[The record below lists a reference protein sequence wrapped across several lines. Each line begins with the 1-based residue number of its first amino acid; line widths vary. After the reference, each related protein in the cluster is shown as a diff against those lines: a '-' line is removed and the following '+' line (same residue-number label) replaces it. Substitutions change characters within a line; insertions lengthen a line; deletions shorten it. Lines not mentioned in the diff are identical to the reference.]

1 MPAPHGR
8 KGARVRILV
17 VLPLY
22 GGSLPIGRYCT
33 AALRQ
38 LGHLV
43 EVFEAPDFYPTYT
56 ALQGLKVGTDR
67 LQYLENSYLQVVSQA
82 VLAKVETFEPD
93 LVLAQA
99 QAPLSIQALKR
110 LKRDGVTTAMWFV
123 EDFRLFTYWK
133 GFAPHYDVFAVIQ
146 KEQIFE
152 ELQAIGVANAL
163 YLPLAAHPEVHKP
176 LELSAAER
184 RKFGSDVSFMGA
196 GYANRRVA
204 FRELIR
210 HDFKLWG
217 TEWEGDSV
225 LEPYVQLA
233 GARVSSEDCVRI
245 FNATRVN
252 INLHSSIQAQELVTG
267 GDFINPR
274 TFEIAA
280 CRAFQL
286 VDRRSLM
293 PEAFAADELATF
305 GSIEELQEKIAY
317 YLAQPDER
325 EAIAAR
331 GQARVLR
338 EHTYAARMQ
347 TLLDFIAARLEGWPR
362 ERATVQ
368 AAEGLPPELAREIAG
383 LLDRLALPADTSFAD
398 LVWAIRQQQGRLGEL
413 DAAVLFLDE
422 WRKLY
427 TKKDGQGA

>member
-1 MPAPHGR
+1 MLFAHKC

-43 EVFEAPDFYPTYT
+43 EVFEAPDFYPAYK

-67 LQYLENSYLQVVSQA
+67 LQYLENSYLQVISQA

-93 LVLAQA
+93 LLLAQA

-110 LKRDGVTTAMWFV
+110 LKRDGVPTAMWFV

-133 GFAPHYDVFAVIQ
+133 GFAPYYDVFAVIQ
-146 KEQIFE
+146 KEQFNE
-152 ELQAIGVANAL
+152 ELQAIGVQNSL
-163 YLPLAAHPEVHKP
+163 YLPLAAHPEVHKR
-176 LELSAAER
+176 LELSSTER

-196 GYANRRVA
+196 GYPNRRMA
-204 FRELIR
+204 FHDLIR
-210 HDFKLWG
+210 RDFKLWG
-217 TEWEGDSV
+217 TEWDGDSV
-225 LEPYVQLA
+225 LAPYVQLN

-252 INLHSSIQAQELVTG
+252 INLHSSVQAKELITG

-293 PEAFAADELATF
+293 PEAFAEDELATF
-305 GSIEELQEKIAY
+305 GSMEELQDKIDH
-317 YLAQPDER
+317 YLQHSEER

-347 TLLDFIAARLEGWPR
+347 TLLDFVAQRLPNWPR
-362 ERATVQ
+362 PRATVQ
-368 AAEGLPPELAREIAG
+368 AAAGLPPELAQDIAA
-383 LLDRLALPADTSFAD
+383 LLDRLALPADTSFED

-427 TKKDGQGA
+427 NKKGSQEA

>member
-1 MPAPHGR
+1 VSGKR
-8 KGARVRILV
+8 TKGARVRILV

-43 EVFEAPDFYPTYT
+43 EVFEAPDFYPSYK
-56 ALQGLKVGTDR
+56 ALQGLKVGSDR
-67 LQYLENSYLQVVSQA
+67 LQYLENSYLQVVSQS
-82 VLAKVETFEPD
+82 VLAKAETFEPD

-99 QAPLSIQALKR
+99 QAPLTIQALKR
-110 LKRDGVTTAMWFV
+110 LKRDGITTAMWFV

-133 GFAPHYDVFAVIQ
+133 GFAPYYDVFAVVQ
-146 KEQIFE
+146 RDEIFM
-152 ELQAIGVANAL
+152 ELQAIGVSNTL
-163 YLPLAAHPEVHKP
+163 YLPLAAQPEVHKP
-176 LELSAAER
+176 LELSAAEI

-204 FRELIR
+204 FRDLIR

-225 LEPYVQLA
+225 LEPYVQMA
-233 GARVSSEDCVRI
+233 GARVSSEDCVKI
-245 FNATRVN
+245 FNATKVN
-252 INLHSSIQAQELVTG
+252 INLHSSVQAKELVTG

-293 PEAFAADELATF
+293 PEAFADDELATF
-305 GSIEELQEKIAY
+305 GSMDELQDKIAH
-317 YLAQPDER
+317 YLAHPEER
-325 EAIAAR
+325 AAIAAR
-331 GQARVLR
+331 GQERVLR
-338 EHTYAARMQ
+338 EHTYCARMR
-347 TLLDFIAARLEGWPR
+347 TLLDFVAERVPGWPKQ
-362 ERATVQ
+362 RASLQ
-368 AAEGLPPELAREIAG
+368 AVDGLPPELAQDISA
-383 LLDRLALPADTSFAD
+383 LLDRLALPSSTSFED
-398 LVWAIRQQQGRLGEL
+398 LVWAIRQQQGKLGEL
-413 DAAVLFLDE
+413 ETAVLFLDE

-427 TKKDGQGA
+427 ARKTGQDA

>member
-1 MPAPHGR
+1 MPEC

-43 EVFEAPDFYPTYT
+43 EVFEAPDFYPTYK
-56 ALQGLKVGTDR
+56 ALKGLKVGTDR

-133 GFAPHYDVFAVIQ
+133 GFAPYYDCFAVIQ
-146 KEQIFE
+146 KEGIFE
-152 ELQAIGVANAL
+152 ELQAIGVQNAL

-176 LELSAAER
+176 LELSVAEQ

-225 LEPYVQLA
+225 LEPYVQMG
-233 GARVSSEDCVRI
+233 GARVSSEDCVKI

-252 INLHSSIQAQELVTG
+252 INLHSSVQAKDLVTG

-286 VDRRSLM
+286 VDRRNLM
-293 PEAFAADELATF
+293 PEAFSENELATF
-305 GSIEELQEKIAY
+305 GSMEELQDKIAH
-317 YLAQPDER
+317 YLANAEER
-325 EAIAAR
+325 TAIAQR

-347 TLLDFIAARLEGWPR
+347 TLLDFVAERLPGWPKA
-362 ERATVQ
+362 RATVQ
-368 AAEGLPPELAREIAG
+368 AAEGLPPELAGDIAA
-383 LLDRLALPADTSFAD
+383 LLDRLALPAGTSFED
-398 LVWAIRQQQGRLGEL
+398 LVWAIRQQQGKLGEL
-413 DAAVLFLDE
+413 DTAVLFLDE

-427 TKKDGQGA
+427 DKKGGQQA

>member
-1 MPAPHGR
+1 M
-8 KGARVRILV
+8 

-43 EVFEAPDFYPTYT
+43 EVFEAPDFYPAYK
-56 ALQGLKVGTDR
+56 ALGGLKVGSDR
-67 LQYLENSYLQVVSQA
+67 LQYLENSYLQVLSHA

-110 LKRDGVTTAMWFV
+110 LKRDGVATAMWFV

-133 GFAPHYDVFAVIQ
+133 GFAPHYDFFAVIQ
-146 KEQIFE
+146 KEEIFE
-152 ELQAIGVANAL
+152 ELQTIGVENAL

-176 LELSAAER
+176 LELSPAEQR
-184 RKFGSDVSFMGA
+184 RFGSDVSFMGA
-196 GYANRRVA
+196 GYPNRRVA

-217 TEWEGDSV
+217 TEWDGDSV
-225 LEPYVQLA
+225 LAPFVQLA

-245 FNATRVN
+245 FNATKVN
-252 INLHSSIQAQELVTG
+252 INLHSSVQARELVTG

-293 PEAFAADELATF
+293 PESFADDELATF
-305 GSIEELQEKIAY
+305 GSMDELQDKIAHF
-317 YLAQPDER
+317 LIHAEER
-325 EAIAAR
+325 EGFAAR
-331 GQARVLR
+331 GQARVLK

-347 TLLDFIAARLEGWPR
+347 TLLDFVAARRPGWPKP
-362 ERATVQ
+362 RAQVQ
-368 AAEGLPPELAREIAG
+368 AAQGLPTELAQDISG
-383 LLDRLALPADTSFAD
+383 LLERLALPADTSFED

-427 TKKDGQGA
+427 SKKGGQGA

>member
-1 MPAPHGR
+1 MHRQGR

-43 EVFEAPDFYPTYT
+43 EVFEAPDFYPSYK

-67 LQYLENSYLQVVSQA
+67 LQYLENSYLQVLSQA

-133 GFAPHYDVFAVIQ
+133 GFAPHYDFFAVIQ
-146 KEQIFE
+146 RDQIFE
-152 ELQAIGVANAL
+152 DLQAIGVQNSL
-163 YLPLAAHPEVHKP
+163 YLPLAAQPDVHKP
-176 LELSAAER
+176 LALSAAEQ

-196 GYANRRVA
+196 GYPNRRVA

-225 LEPYVQLA
+225 LEPYVQQA
-233 GARVSSEDCVRI
+233 GARVSSADCVRI
-245 FNATRVN
+245 FNATKVN
-252 INLHSSIQAQELVTG
+252 INLHSSIQGKELVTG

-286 VDRRSLM
+286 VDRRGLM
-293 PEAFAADELATF
+293 PEAFAEDELATF
-305 GSIEELQEKIAY
+305 GSMDELQEKIVHF
-317 YLAQPDER
+317 LAHPEKR
-325 EAIAAR
+325 EAIARR
-331 GQARVLR
+331 GQQRVLR

-347 TLLDFIAARLEGWPR
+347 TLLDFMVARLPGWPR
-362 ERATVQ
+362 PRAADQ
-368 AAEGLPPELAREIAG
+368 AAEGLPPELAGDIAA
-383 LLDRLALPADTSFAD
+383 LLDRLALPAGTSFED
-398 LVWAIRQQQGRLGEL
+398 LVWAIRQQHGKLGEL

-427 TKKDGQGA
+427 DKRQGGQGA